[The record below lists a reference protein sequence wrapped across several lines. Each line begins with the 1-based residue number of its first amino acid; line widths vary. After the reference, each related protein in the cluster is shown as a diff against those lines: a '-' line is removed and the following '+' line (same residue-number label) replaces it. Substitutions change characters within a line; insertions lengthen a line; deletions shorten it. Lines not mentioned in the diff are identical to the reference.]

1 MLTGAILAGGQSRRM
16 GGRHKGLLPFVNESI
31 VERQIRTMKQLCA
44 EVILVTNDPRSYL
57 PILGSSIRIITDYI
71 PGKGPLSGMHA
82 ALTLATHSD
91 IWVVGC
97 DMPLISSAVAE
108 QLWKV
113 KRERR
118 SAAAVPSMAGKL
130 HPLHGVYDKRSAGEI
145 EKLLDIKEYRVM
157 TFLNRICYNGVDLQQ
172 LEAPAEQLSCVAN
185 VNTPEEYERII
196 SLYDAALASQ
206 TSNA

>member
-1 MLTGAILAGGQSRRM
+1 
-16 GGRHKGLLPFVNESI
+16 
-31 VERQIRTMKQLCA
+31 
-44 EVILVTNDPRSYL
+44 
-57 PILGSSIRIITDYI
+57 
-71 PGKGPLSGMHA
+71 
-82 ALTLATHSD
+82 
-91 IWVVGC
+91 
-97 DMPLISSAVAE
+97 
-108 QLWKV
+108 
-113 KRERR
+113 
-118 SAAAVPSMAGKL
+118 MAGKL